1 MELAL
6 KDIRRHLGK
15 FLATIAG
22 VAMLLAIVLIMNGI
36 YRGNIED
43 GVWLIE
49 NTATDLWVVERGRG
63 GPFNE
68 SSRIPQDS
76 YSSVAATPGVRTASP
91 LAIYTAQRTLGEARG
106 GASQQ
111 FTVIGYD
118 VQGGLGGPGRIVQ
131 GRALEAPHWE
141 MVADLKLGLRLGET
155 ATLGNDRYTVVGVT
169 RGAVDASGNP
179 LVYLSLPDAQKVQFE
194 QDTNAIVAARAAT
207 LQKLERIG
215 VRDAQAAALLPLLT
229 GGSATINAVLV
240 RLEPGADGARVA
252 QHVRDWLHYNV
263 YTTAEERTLMLEGRL
278 SRMSSVLGLFRALL
292 VLVSI
297 VIIAL
302 IVYVLTIE
310 KIKSIATLKLIG
322 APNHLIVRLI
332 MTQSL
337 LLTLGGFVLAYALRE
352 LVAPGFPRTL
362 AFTALETGTTFAV
375 MLAGGVLASLL
386 AVWHALRTPAQ
397 LALGG

>member
-1 MELAL
+1 MDLAF

-22 VAMLLAIVLIMNGI
+22 VAMLLAIVLVMNGI

-49 NTATDLWVVERGRG
+49 NTATDLWVVEGGRG

-68 SSRIPQDS
+68 SSRMPLDS
-76 YSSVAATPGVRTASP
+76 HRSVAATPGVLRASP
-91 LAIYTAQRTLGEARG
+91 LVIYTAQRPV
-106 GASQQ
+106 GATSQQ
-111 FTVIGYD
+111 FTVVGYD
-118 VQGGLGGPGRIVQ
+118 VFGGLGGPGRLVA
-131 GRALEAPHWE
+131 GRGLAAPHWE
-141 MVADLKLGLRLGET
+141 MVADRKLGLRIGELVPLGTE
-155 ATLGNDRYTVVGVT
+155 RYLVVGLT
-169 RGAVDASGNP
+169 QGAVDASGNP
-179 LVYLSLPDAQKVQFE
+179 LVWLSLPDAQKVQFE
-194 QDTNAIVAARAAT
+194 QDSHAIVAARAAT
-207 LQKLERIG
+207 LQKLERQG
-215 VRDAQAAALLPLLT
+215 LRGEQANALLPLLT
-229 GGSATINAVLV
+229 GSGNTINAVLA
-240 RLEPGADGARVA
+240 RLQPGTDPAPVA
-252 QHVRDWLHYNV
+252 AHIRQWLHFNV
-263 YTTAEERTLMLEGRL
+263 FTTAEERTLMLQGRL
-278 SRMSSVLGLFRALL
+278 ARMSSVLGLFRALL

-310 KIKSIATLKLIG
+310 KIRSIATLKLIG

-332 MTQSL
+332 VTQSL
-337 LLTLGGFVLAYALRE
+337 LITLAGFALAYVLRE

-362 AFTALETGTTFAV
+362 AFTAFETGATFTV
-375 MLAGGVLASLL
+375 MLAGGVVASLV